1 MEVLP
6 CPHDTLRD
14 QSSHQVIVHLSA
26 SLLSPRFPRQPFS
39 GRPNT
44 PSTDEFHTT
53 FALMVEPLIFGIL
66 PQTAVPALIWALIFG
81 LGAACLVP
89 YIIRYLDT
97 INIAGLPDHTEGEGV
112 KRGKIA

>member
-6 CPHDTLRD
+6 CPHDILRD
-14 QSSHQVIVHLSA
+14 QSSDQVIIHLSA

-44 PSTDEFHTT
+44 PSTDEFNTT
-53 FALMVEPLIFGIL
+53 FALVVEPLIFGIL

-81 LGAACLVP
+81 LGAACVVP

-97 INIAGLPDHTEGEGV
+97 INIVGLQGHTEGKDM
-112 KRGKIA
+112 KRGKLA

>member
-6 CPHDTLRD
+6 CRDDTSRNQAPD
-14 QSSHQVIVHLSA
+14 EVIIHLSA
-26 SLLSPRFPRQPFS
+26 SLLSPHFPRQPFS
-39 GRPNT
+39 GRSNT

-53 FALMVEPLIFGIL
+53 FALVVEPLIFGIL
-66 PQTAVPALIWALIFG
+66 PQTAVPAVIWALIFG
-81 LGAACLVP
+81 LGAACVVP

-112 KRGKIA
+112 KRGKLA